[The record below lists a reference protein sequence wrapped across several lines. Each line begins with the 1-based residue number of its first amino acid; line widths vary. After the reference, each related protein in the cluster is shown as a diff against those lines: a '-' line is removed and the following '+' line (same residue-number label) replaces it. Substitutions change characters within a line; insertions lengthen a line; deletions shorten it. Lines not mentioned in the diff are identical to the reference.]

1 MPAVLTSVDVVVIVG
16 YLLVVATVGL
26 VAGRGQ
32 RTTRDYFLGAK
43 SIPWWA
49 AGISILAT
57 ETSTLTFVGA
67 PVQSIRG
74 DWTYIQLTLGS
85 ALGRLVVAGILI
97 GVYYRADVTT
107 VYGYLAE
114 RFGPWSRNLST
125 ALFVVG
131 RLLGS
136 GVRLYASAIAL
147 VVITGVGFPLA
158 ILVICTVAVAY
169 TLLGGLR
176 SIVWTDVL
184 QGSLLIGGSLI
195 ALFYLARSEP
205 GLGESLAQLGAATTP
220 AGQPK
225 LRFIDLSLDPR
236 TAYTLFA
243 GLVGSAFLTM
253 STHGTDQDMIQRA
266 LACREASD
274 GRRSM
279 WLSAVLTLPVTAAF
293 LAIGSL
299 LWVQLGGDAGAQ
311 ELAGSLAAANGFA
324 DPGRG
329 YEFLFPFFVVQTFP
343 PLVRGLILAA
353 LLATAMASLDSAIGA
368 LATTAV
374 ENVWRP
380 YVRRDRSEA
389 HYLDAARWLTLF
401 FGLALVVVAL
411 VVWLREGSGGERE
424 GFGVLMLGLKVLS
437 WIFPPLLGVFL
448 VGVLTRRG
456 NDPGNVVA
464 ITAGVG
470 LLLLVES
477 WPVLFGMPPPFAWTW
492 NPVLGCAV
500 TFGIAVAFPPRP
512 APATGAAD
520 TFGRA
525 AA

>member
-1 MPAVLTSVDVVVIVG
+1 MLTFADGIVIFG
-16 YLLVVATVGL
+16 YLAVVATVGL
-26 VAGRGQ
+26 LAGRGQ

-57 ETSTLTFVGA
+57 ETSTLTFIGA
-67 PVQSIRG
+67 PVQSLRG
-74 DWTYIQLTLGS
+74 DWTYVQLTLGS
-85 ALGRLVVAGILI
+85 ALGRLAVAGILI
-97 GVYYRADVTT
+97 GVYYRADITT

-125 ALFVVG
+125 VLFLVG

-147 VVITGVGFPLA
+147 VVITGVSFPLA
-158 ILVICTVAVAY
+158 ILVLSAVAVAY

-184 QGSLLIGGSLI
+184 QGSLLIGG
-195 ALFYLARSEP
+195 ALLALVYLARSEP
-205 GLGESLAQLGAATTP
+205 GLAASLAELRAATTP
-220 AGQPK
+220 AGNPK
-225 LRFIDLSLDPR
+225 LRFLDFSLDPR
-236 TAYTLFA
+236 TAYTIFA
-243 GLVGSAFLTM
+243 GLIGSAFLTM

-266 LACREASD
+266 LACREAKD

-279 WLSAVLTLPVTAAF
+279 WLSAVLTLPVTIAF

-299 LWVQLGGDAGAQ
+299 LWVQLGGDAGAE
-311 ELAGSLAAANGFA
+311 ELAHSLASSNGFS

-329 YEFLFPFFVVQTFP
+329 YEFLFPFYVVQTFP

-353 LLATAMASLDSAIGA
+353 LFATAMSSLDSAIGA

-374 ENVWRP
+374 ENLWRP
-380 YVRRDRSEA
+380 YVRPNSTEK
-389 HYLDAARWLTLF
+389 HYLAVARWLTMI
-401 FGLALVVVAL
+401 FGLALVAVAL

-456 NDPGNVVA
+456 SDLGNVIA
-464 ITAGVG
+464 ISTGVG
-470 LLLLVES
+470 TLLFVEA
-477 WPVLFGMPPPFAWTW
+477 WPAFFGVPPPFAWTW
-492 NPVLGCAV
+492 NPVLGCAM
-500 TFGIAVAFPPRP
+500 TFTIAVAFPPRHGSTMTTPAVP
-512 APATGAAD
+512 AP
-520 TFGRA
+520 
-525 AA
+525 

>member
-1 MPAVLTSVDVVVIVG
+1 M
-16 YLLVVATVGL
+16 VATVGL
-26 VAGRGQ
+26 LAGRGQ

-74 DWTYIQLTLGS
+74 DWTYVQLTIGS
-85 ALGRLVVAGILI
+85 ALGRLVVAGLLI
-97 GVYYRADVTT
+97 GAYYRADVTT

-125 ALFVVG
+125 LLFIVG

-147 VVITGVGFPLA
+147 VVVTGIGFPLA
-158 ILVICTVAVAY
+158 ILLICAVAVAY
-169 TLLGGLR
+169 TLLGGLK

-184 QGSLLIGGSLI
+184 QGSLLIGGSLL
-195 ALFYLARSEP
+195 ALFHLARHEP
-205 GLGESLAQLGAATTP
+205 GLGASLAELTAATTP
-220 AGQPK
+220 AGHPK
-225 LRFIDLSLDPR
+225 LRWLDLSLDPR

-243 GLVGSAFLTM
+243 GLIGSAFLTM

-266 LACREASD
+266 LACREARD

-279 WLSAVLTLPVTAAF
+279 WLSALLTVPVTVAF

-299 LWVQLGGDAGAQ
+299 LWVQLGGDAGAE
-311 ELAGSLAAANGFA
+311 ELAHSLAASNGFA
-324 DPGRG
+324 DPARG
-329 YEFLFPFFVVQTFP
+329 YEFLFPFYVVQNFP
-343 PLVRGLILAA
+343 PLVRALILAA

-374 ENVWRP
+374 ENIWRP
-380 YVRRDRSEA
+380 YVRRHRSEQ
-389 HYLDAARWLTLF
+389 HYLAAARWLTLL
-401 FGLALVVVAL
+401 FGVALVAVAL

-456 NDPGNVVA
+456 NDLGNVVA
-464 ITAGVG
+464 ISTGVG
-470 LLLLVES
+470 SLLFVES
-477 WPVLFGMPPPFAWTW
+477 WPMLFGVPPPLAWTW
-492 NPVLGCAV
+492 NPVLGCAI
-500 TFGIAVAFPPRP
+500 TFGLAWAFPPRP
-512 APATGAAD
+512 GERLGGATKPGPAAEVPT
-520 TFGRA
+520 
-525 AA
+525 